1 VDRAAASP
9 QTDRVGFIGLGI
21 MGSRMAAS
29 LRRAGFELTVWSRTV
44 EKARGWAE
52 EHGAELAASPA
63 ELGGRCDF
71 VITMVVDGLQ
81 VEAVLLGPDGVASG
95 ARPGLLCVDM
105 STISPETTRSIGA
118 KLDGAGVN
126 FVDAPVTGSS
136 PKAEDATLT
145 IMAGGEEEDVKRA
158 WPLFEAMGKLIVHV
172 GPLGQGQTLKL
183 IGNAVAAANA
193 VTVAQALLL
202 ARATEVDLDA
212 LTEVLSAGSG
222 GSTMLDLKS
231 EAMRNHDYT
240 TLFKLDHMIKDVTL
254 CLEQSRV
261 AGVPC
266 PSVEVAA
273 ELLAGAAER
282 GHGEEDFAAVIEEI
296 EARAGRRL

>member
-1 VDRAAASP
+1 
-9 QTDRVGFIGLGI
+9 
-21 MGSRMAAS
+21 MAAN
-29 LRRAGFELTVWSRTV
+29 LRRAGFELTVWNRTA
-44 EKARGWAE
+44 EKARAWAE

-63 ELGGRCDF
+63 ELAGRCDF
-71 VITMVVDGLQ
+71 VITMVVDGPQ
-81 VEAVLLGPDGVASG
+81 VEGVLLGPDRVASG

-105 STISPETTRSIGA
+105 STIAPETTRGVGA
-118 KLDGAGVN
+118 KLEEAGVG

-136 PKAEDATLT
+136 PKAEDGTLT
-145 IMAGGEEEDVKRA
+145 IMAGGEEADVKRA

-172 GPLGQGQTLKL
+172 GPLGQGETLKL

-202 ARATEVDLDA
+202 ARATDVDLDA
-212 LTEVLSAGSG
+212 LTEILSAGSG
-222 GSTMLDLKS
+222 GSTMLDLK
-231 EAMRNHDYT
+231 AKPMREHDYT

-254 CLEQSRV
+254 CLEQSRA

-273 ELLAGAAER
+273 EVLAGAADR
-282 GHGEEDFAAVIEEI
+282 GYGEEDFAAVIEEI

>member
-1 VDRAAASP
+1 MTATQP
-9 QTDRVGFIGLGI
+9 ERVGFIGLGI
-21 MGSRMAAS
+21 MGSRMAAN
-29 LRRAGFELTVWSRTV
+29 LRRAGIELTVWSRTA
-44 EKARGWAE
+44 EKAREWAR
-52 EHGAELAASPA
+52 EHGAELAAGPA
-63 ELGGRCDF
+63 ELGSRCDV
-71 VITMVVDGLQ
+71 VITMVVDGPQ
-81 VEAVLLGPDGVASG
+81 VEAVLLGRNGVATE
-95 ARPGLLCVDM
+95 ARPDLLCIDM
-105 STISPETTRSIGA
+105 STIAPETTRSIGA
-118 KLDGAGVN
+118 KLAVAGIG

-136 PKAEDATLT
+136 PKAEAGTLT
-145 IMAGGEEEDVKRA
+145 IMAGGEEADVKRA
-158 WPLFEAMGKLIVHV
+158 WPLFEVMGELIVHV
-172 GPLGQGQTLKL
+172 GPLGQGEALKV

-240 TLFKLDHMIKDVTL
+240 TLFKLDHMIKDVAL
-254 CLEQSRV
+254 CLEQSRA

-273 ELLAGAAER
+273 EVLAGAADR
-282 GHGEEDFAAVIEEI
+282 GHGDEDFAAVIEEI
-296 EARAGRRL
+296 EARAGRWL